1 MHLLADTADLKP
13 QLLRVVPSHESRV
26 TTLQTSDRLAAALQG
41 RYTIQREL
49 GSGGMA
55 TVYVA
60 HDVRHDRE
68 VAVKVLHP
76 DLGAVLG
83 SERFLSEIKTTA
95 RLQHPH
101 ILPLLDSGD
110 ADGLLFYVMPLVE
123 GQTLRQKLERERQL
137 PIDEALRIATEVAGA
152 LDYAHRH
159 NVIHRDIKPENIL
172 LHDGRAVVADFGI
185 ALAVTVASGTRMTQT
200 GLSLGTPQY
209 MAPEQAMGEKVIDAR
224 ADVYALGAV
233 TYEMLTGEP
242 PFSGATVQAIVA
254 KVLTEKPMS
263 PSAVR
268 DTVPRHVEAT
278 VGKALAKLPADRFAT
293 AAQFAEALARPA
305 MTAELTSS
313 VAASQAS
320 TPGWRRYLA
329 ATPAVWTALAI
340 AVVLAIGSRFSRG
353 TVTTARPSPV
363 GRFSISPG
371 ANVTLATVP
380 ALAIS
385 RDGSRIVYTAFDSA
399 RRRHLFIR
407 SLDRLDPLPVPGT
420 LFAQSAFFSPSGDT
434 LGFLQDE
441 KVRFVPLRGGAVV
454 TVCDWP
460 SGGGAQMAS
469 WGDDGTI
476 VFTASGKLYRVKAT
490 GGPVEL
496 LASAPEQTALIRPHW
511 LPGGRAV
518 LAVVSGPIGRIVAIQ
533 PGDTTLKD
541 VLSDGDFPQYVD
553 DGALVF
559 GRSDGTIYTVP
570 FDAKKVEVTGS
581 PELLSD
587 KIMISGPTISRF
599 AVSRTGT
606 IAHLWGTPS
615 ARELVI
621 VDRAGAVVRTL
632 PDDRLYRFP
641 RFSPDGRSLSFHIET
656 RGGISGDIWRYSL
669 DDGGL
674 MRLTTDSVSGQPEW
688 DPDGKSLVYLNR
700 GALRRIAAD
709 GSTPSSPVL
718 QRSNLI
724 FESRITPDR
733 RMIVFR
739 EDANAENR
747 DIYVALLDS
756 PDVVRPLLTTTFD
769 EKGFALSPD
778 GKWLAYV
785 SNETGADEVYVRHLS
800 VTSARWPVSRGG
812 GREARWAGN
821 EIFYRVG
828 DSTMVT
834 SIALGA
840 EPGIGSPRLLFVGSY
855 ASTAFEPLYDVSPD
869 GRRFAFVQNRDTGGT
884 QIALLLNW
892 TANWKARQRH

>member
-1 MHLLADTADLKP
+1 
-13 QLLRVVPSHESRV
+13 
-26 TTLQTSDRLAAALQG
+26 LQTADRLAHALQG
-41 RYTIQREL
+41 RYTVRREL

-60 HDVRHDRE
+60 HDVRHDRD

-83 SERFLSEIKTTA
+83 GERFLSEIKTTA

-123 GQTLRQKLERERQL
+123 GQTLRTRLERERQL
-137 PIDEALRIATEVAGA
+137 PIDEALRIAAEVAGA

-159 NVIHRDIKPENIL
+159 GVIHRDIKPENIL

-185 ALAVTVASGTRMTQT
+185 ALAVTAASGTRMTQT

-263 PSAVR
+263 PTAVR

-278 VGKALAKLPADRFAT
+278 VSKALAKLPADRFAT
-293 AAQFAEALARPA
+293 AAQFAEALARPQL
-305 MTAELTSS
+305 TAELTS
-313 VAASQAS
+313 A
-320 TPGWRRYLA
+320 TPAIGGRTGWRRHVSA
-329 ATPAVWTALAI
+329 PPAMWTAL
-340 AVVLAIGSRFSRG
+340 VLTGALALAGWLSRSPSTAQPAPVARFS
-353 TVTTARPSPV
+353 V
-363 GRFSISPG
+363 SPG
-371 ANVTLATVP
+371 TNI
-380 ALAIS
+380 ALAAVPSLTIS
-385 RDGSRIVYTAFDSA
+385 RDGARIAFVAFDSA
-399 RRRHLFIR
+399 RRRHVYIR
-407 SLDRLDPLPVPGT
+407 SLDRVDPAPVPGT
-420 LFAQSAFFSPSGDT
+420 LFGTSPFFSPSGDT

-441 KVRFVPLRGGAVV
+441 KMRFVSLRGGSVS
-454 TVCDWP
+454 TVADWP
-460 SGGGAQMAS
+460 AGGATAQMAT

-476 VFTASGKLYRVKAT
+476 VFSAAGKLYRVKAT
-490 GGPVEL
+490 GGTVEFFG
-496 LASAPEQTALIRPHW
+496 AAPDQAALIRPHW
-511 LPGGRAV
+511 LPGARTV
-518 LAVVSGPIGRIVAIQ
+518 LAVIAGSVGRIVAITV
-533 PGDTTLKD
+533 GDTTLRE
-541 VLSDGDFPQYVD
+541 VMSNGDYPQYAD
-553 DGALVF
+553 DGALFF
-559 GRSDGTIYTVP
+559 GRGDGTIYAAP
-570 FDAKKVEVTGS
+570 FDTKKVAVTGP
-581 PELLSD
+581 PELVADRVL
-587 KIMISGPTISRF
+587 INGPTVSRF
-599 AVSRTGT
+599 AVSRSGT
-606 IAHLWGTPS
+606 MAHLWG
-615 ARELVI
+615 ALALRKIVI

-632 PDDRLYRFP
+632 PDERMYRFP
-641 RFSPDGRSLSFHIET
+641 RFSPSGRDLTFHIEV
-656 RGGISGDIWRYSL
+656 RGGISGDVYRYSL
-669 DDGGL
+669 DGGGL
-674 MRLTTDSVSGQPEW
+674 LRLTTDSVSGQPEW

-700 GALRRIAAD
+700 GALRRVAAD

-718 QRSNLI
+718 QRKNFI
-724 FESRITPDR
+724 YESRITPDR
-733 RMIVFR
+733 RTIVFR
-739 EDANAENR
+739 EDASAANR
-747 DIYVALLDS
+747 DILMAPLDS
-756 PDVVRPLLTTTFD
+756 PSVVYPILATPFD

-785 SNETGADEVYVRHLS
+785 SNETGADEVYVRRLS

-834 SIALGA
+834 RITLGA
-840 EPGIGSPRLLFVGSY
+840 EPVIGSPRLLFVGAY

-869 GRRFAFVQNRDTGGT
+869 GNRFAFVQNRELGGA
-884 QIALLLNW
+884 QIGLVMNW
-892 TANWKARQRH
+892 TANWKARQR